1 VNLTGKQKRHL
12 RSLGNALSP
21 VVRLGK
27 SGIDDGVIAA
37 LDTALTQHELVKL
50 KLNPESPDDKH
61 EAAERLASATH
72 SQVAQIMGGT
82 ILLYRRHPKKPTIR
96 LPNASGELD
105 AVVSETAGRKLA
117 TTEPIDDDLDDEDA
131 NNDE

>member
-1 VNLTGKQKRHL
+1 MNLTGKQKRHL

-37 LDTALTQHELVKL
+37 LDIALTQHELVKV
-50 KLNPESPDDKH
+50 KLGPETPEGKND
-61 EAAERLASATH
+61 AAELLSKSTNSAIA
-72 SQVAQIMGGT
+72 QVMGGT
-82 ILLYRRHPKKPTIR
+82 ILLYRRHPKEPKIR
-96 LPNASGELD
+96 FPKTSGE
-105 AVVSETAGRKLA
+105 ATHTSGSSVMAGGTIEVL
-117 TTEPIDDDLDDEDA
+117 DDDQDDDA